1 MNVKNLIAVAAITAS
16 AMAFTSSFAD
26 TTIAN
31 NITLTSDT
39 DWRADGVVTVPA
51 GVTVTLNGYNLKVHA
66 INGAGTLTTGTV
78 MGANAFPDL
87 TSKNEAVTRAT
98 ASTNGVVVAQDGSKY
113 PASAAFDDDITTRTT
128 KPASF
133 LYWYEFSSAVGLDVD
148 YDFGT
153 ATNINCYKILGSN
166 HSTYKSLPKAWE
178 FLGSNDGVTWTKLD
192 ERSTQLT
199 VGAWKEFVFSN
210 NDSYKIYRLHVK
222 SVTGNSTSQIGNKK
236 TDCYIWELQYGV
248 APYNKLCVDADGFAE
263 SDLSG
268 ITVAAGVS
276 KVLADSGTLE
286 LSADADL
293 SGWTIDGAVDLKG
306 NRLAVDSLGGSFTD
320 TSAGSPGELH
330 VNVASGT
337 VTNSSVS
344 ISGNLKL
351 VKEGAG
357 KFVSARGQTYSGG
370 TLVAAGSLRPRD
382 PSSQDDTTYNG
393 DTVRAFGSGVIAVA
407 SNAVFD
413 VRANYAYNKPIRLEG
428 GAFACTGPYN
438 MTKTTWGGSGF
449 NEMTA
454 DSTLAISNSLVFQS
468 FGSKCDLGGHKLTV
482 RLLSGYGWYLKKYD
496 IAGYPSLVIT
506 NGAIDVVSGGWMQIC
521 APTDART
528 VDFKINCALKV
539 DNPFSVRDYEARF
552 YSTGSNGGTAQMT
565 VAGVFKP
572 TVAAY
577 YGCTMLAGSTMDL
590 TAWPGSW
597 PMESQFTTGTRNLK
611 FADSGEITVNLAG
624 RTDLKELAK
633 SENPHLFTWTVVDGN
648 PVIPGADFVLDSAT
662 AAAGYRLRKD
672 ATGLKVE
679 TRGLVIIFK

>member
-1 MNVKNLIAVAAITAS
+1 MNIKNLIAVAAITAS
-16 AMAFTSSFAD
+16 AMVSTHSFAD
-26 TTIAN
+26 T
-31 NITLTSDT
+31 NITENVTLTADT
-39 DWRADGVVTVPA
+39 DWSGLGLVTIES
-51 GVTVTLNGYNLKVHA
+51 GVTVELSGCKLSLD
-66 INGAGTLTTGTV
+66 GLAGEGSIVT
-78 MGANAFPDL
+78 NAVLSNDL
-87 TSKNEAVTRAT
+87 TNPTDAAT
-98 ASTNGVVVAQDGSKY
+98 AASTTTNGVPVKMTNDLY
-113 PASAAFDDDITTRTT
+113 PAKFAFNDVYADATGQ
-128 KPASF
+128 AGGM
-133 LYWYEFSSAVGLDVD
+133 LYADNFSTLKFVEIN
-148 YDFGT
+148 YDFGEP
-153 ATNINCYKILGSN
+153 KIVSHYAIMGFAKAGYNSC
-166 HSTYKSLPKAWE
+166 PKAWTFE
-178 FLGSNDGVTWTKLD
+178 GSDDFATWTQLD
-192 ERSTQLT
+192 SRSNQT
-199 VGAWKEFVFSN
+199 WKQGTWNKYNIEN
-210 NDSYKIYRLHVK
+210 TKAYRYYRLKVTA
-222 SVTGNSTSQIGNKK
+222 VTGTGTNAAKL
-236 TDCYIWELQYGV
+236 YIAEIEYKYAGKVEIVGGV
-248 APYNKLCVDADGFAE
+248 A
-263 SDLSG
+263 SDFSALSFSQG
-268 ITVAAGVS
+268 TPVSVAGNV
-276 KVLADSGTLE
+276 TLT
-286 LSADADL
+286 ADADFR
-293 SGWTIDGAVDLKG
+293 STSATVSIDGTIDLNG

-320 TSAGSPGELH
+320 TSADAGSPGELH

-337 VTNSSVS
+337 VMNSSVS

-357 KFVSARGQTYSGG
+357 TFVSAIAQTYSGG
-370 TLVAAGSLRPRD
+370 TLVAAGTLRPHD
-382 PSSQDDTTYNG
+382 PPSQDSTTYNG
-393 DTVRAFGSGVIAVA
+393 DAVKAFGNGVIAVA

-428 GAFACTGPYN
+428 GAFACTGPYD

-468 FGSKCDLGGHKLTV
+468 YQSKCDLGGHKLTV
-482 RLLSGYGWYLKKYD
+482 RLRPGYAWYLKKYD
-496 IAGYPSLVIT
+496 ITGYPSLVIT

-590 TAWPGSW
+590 TVWPGAWPMASA
-597 PMESQFTTGTRNLK
+597 FTKGKTNLE

-624 RTDLKELAK
+624 RDDLKALAR
-633 SENPHLFTWTVVDGN
+633 SANPYLITWTVV
-648 PVIPGADFVLDSAT
+648 PGADFVLDSAT

-679 TRGLVIIFK
+679 TMRGLIIIFN

>member
-16 AMAFTSSFAD
+16 AMVSTHSFAG
-26 TTIAN
+26 T
-31 NITLTSDT
+31 NITENVTLTADT
-39 DWRADGVVTVPA
+39 DWSGLGLVTIES
-51 GVTVTLNGYNLKVHA
+51 GVTVELSGCKLSLD
-66 INGAGTLTTGTV
+66 GLAGEGSIVT
-78 MGANAFPDL
+78 NAVLSNDL
-87 TSKNEAVTRAT
+87 TNPTDAAT
-98 ASTNGVVVAQDGSKY
+98 AASTTTNGVPVKMTNDLY
-113 PASAAFDDDITTRTT
+113 PAKFAFNNVYANATGQ
-128 KPASF
+128 AGGM
-133 LYWYEFSSAVGLDVD
+133 LYADNFSTLKFVEIN
-148 YDFGT
+148 YDFGEP
-153 ATNINCYKILGSN
+153 KIVDHYAIMGFN
-166 HSTYKSLPKAWE
+166 KSSYNSCPKAWTFE
-178 FLGSNDGVTWTKLD
+178 GSDDFATWTQLD
-192 ERSTQLT
+192 SRSNQS
-199 VGAWKEFVFSN
+199 WKQGTWNKYNIEN
-210 NDSYKIYRLHVK
+210 TKAYRYYRLKVTA
-222 SVTGNSTSQIGNKK
+222 VTGTGAAAAKLYIAEIEYKHVTTSSVEIVG
-236 TDCYIWELQYGV
+236 GV
-248 APYNKLCVDADGFAE
+248 A
-263 SDLSG
+263 SDFSALSFSQG
-268 ITVAAGVS
+268 TPVSVAGNV
-276 KVLADSGTLE
+276 TLT
-286 LSADADL
+286 ADADFR
-293 SGWTIDGAVDLKG
+293 STSATVSIDGTIDLNGHELWLNG
-306 NRLAVDSLGGSFTD
+306 LGGSFTD

-357 KFVSARGQTYSGG
+357 KFVSAIAQTYSGG
-370 TLVAAGSLRPRD
+370 TLVAAGTLRPHD
-382 PSSQDDTTYNG
+382 PPSQDSTTYNG
-393 DTVRAFGSGVIAVA
+393 DAVKAFGNGVIAVA

-428 GAFACTGPYN
+428 GAFACTGPYD

-454 DSTLAISNSLVFQS
+454 DSTLAISNNLVFQS

-482 RLLSGYGWYLKKYD
+482 RLRSGHAWYLKKYD
-496 IAGYPSLVIT
+496 KTGYPSLVIT

-597 PMESQFTTGTRNLK
+597 PMASAFTTGKTDLE

-624 RTDLKELAK
+624 RDDLKALAR
-633 SENPHLFTWTVVDGN
+633 SANPYLITWTVKNDA
-648 PVIPGADFVLDSAT
+648 PVVPGADFVLDSAT

-679 TRGLVIIFK
+679 TMRGLIIIFN